1 MKEAVATTD
10 DDQRIALYHHAES
23 LVLEDAP
30 WLFLF
35 HAESYRLIQ
44 PWVRGYPIN
53 PLDYRVLK
61 RVWLERP

>member
-1 MKEAVATTD
+1 MV
-10 DDQRIALYHHAES
+10 
-23 LVLEDAP
+23 EDAP

-35 HAESYRLIQ
+35 YAETYRLIQ

-53 PLDYRVLK
+53 PVDYRALK